1 METND
6 YARFWGH
13 RSVKRSEIKERYRTT
28 STEKNSDTGL
38 LTLTRK
44 GFALGSFNK
53 NIDIKQ
59 ITFSWEQRAFIF
71 PEH

>member
-1 METND
+1 MIMRDFEVIEVSNE
-6 YARFWGH
+6 ARL
-13 RSVKRSEIKERYRTT
+13 RRDYRTT

-44 GFALGSFNK
+44 GFALVSFNK
-53 NIDIKQ
+53 NINIKQ
-59 ITFSWEQRAFIF
+59 ITFSWEQRAFIS